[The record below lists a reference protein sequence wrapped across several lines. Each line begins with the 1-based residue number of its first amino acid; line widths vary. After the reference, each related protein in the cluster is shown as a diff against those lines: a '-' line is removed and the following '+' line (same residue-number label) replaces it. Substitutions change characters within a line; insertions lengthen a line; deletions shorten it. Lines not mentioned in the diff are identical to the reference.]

1 MAAATSEAQQMTIN
15 ATSDAY
21 AVLRDKIQ
29 ITPADNLDKYIYY
42 TDLQTVETSDMFYH
56 VDR

>member
-1 MAAATSEAQQMTIN
+1 MTIN

-56 VDR
+56 VERQVVKLR